1 MEKILASQIMESA
14 LAFGTEIGKL
24 DALISR
30 IESST
35 EKKEFVDAL
44 GRVIGTIT
52 HDIVLRIV
60 RQYPDLDP
68 DK

>member
-52 HDIVLRIV
+52 DDIVLRIV